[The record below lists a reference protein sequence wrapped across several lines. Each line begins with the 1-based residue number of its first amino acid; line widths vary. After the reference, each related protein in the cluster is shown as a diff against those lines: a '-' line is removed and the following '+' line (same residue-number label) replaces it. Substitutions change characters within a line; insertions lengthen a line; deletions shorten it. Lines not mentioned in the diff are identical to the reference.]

1 MASESMVF
9 YRSWLEESR
18 DLDDQASAIL
28 QLIEYGLEGKEFHP
42 KDKTEKIF
50 LNLCRPS
57 IDANE
62 KKKRGG
68 APKGNQNAKGRGAP
82 RGNHNARKKQTTE
95 TNNLSDENEDGNV
108 NVNEDISSGDT
119 PPLGAGDGP
128 ADEDWSW
135 MVQSINDKA
144 EGGGEDD
151 E

>member
-82 RGNHNARKKQTTE
+82 KGNQNAKLKQTTK
-95 TNNLSDENEDGNV
+95 TNNLSDVNEDVNV
-108 NVNEDISSGDT
+108 NVNEDIYSGDT
-119 PPLGAGDGP
+119 SPLDAGDGP
-128 ADEDWSW
+128 AETDWDRLLDE
-135 MVQSINDKA
+135 INEA
-144 EGGGEDD
+144 GGEDD